1 VALRLEGDLGISAL
15 AAALRDVIT
24 RHEVLRT
31 VFPVVDGQPYQRV
44 LALDELGWELPVTEV
59 AEPDLP
65 GAVAQTAE
73 QPFDLAAQQVPVR
86 ARLLRA
92 APDVHVLVIVLHH
105 VATDGMRSSSPST
118 WRQRP
123 GRNAINAGVSTRPLP
138 RQLATNTVPARL
150 IQARDDE
157 SNAGMS
163 LTSVARNVVS
173 TFGATVSAAW
183 RISAN
188 SFSRL
193 TASFAGFTG
202 TQSAQSAGTMSGA
215 IGAPCGSSAICLS
228 VEGI

>member
-1 VALRLEGDLGISAL
+1 VLRAGCPAGSADGSAAGDELAVAAPVRHRLSCRLADASITVATLISA
-15 AAALRDVIT
+15 
-24 RHEVLRT
+24 
-31 VFPVVDGQPYQRV
+31 
-44 LALDELGWELPVTEV
+44 
-59 AEPDLP
+59 
-65 GAVAQTAE
+65 
-73 QPFDLAAQQVPVR
+73 
-86 ARLLRA
+86 
-92 APDVHVLVIVLHH
+92 
-105 VATDGMRSSSPST
+105 
-118 WRQRP
+118 
-123 GRNAINAGVSTRPLP
+123 N
-138 RQLATNTVPARL
+138 TNTVPARL

-228 VEGI
+228 VEGIKIPKLVHPARTQKSSRV